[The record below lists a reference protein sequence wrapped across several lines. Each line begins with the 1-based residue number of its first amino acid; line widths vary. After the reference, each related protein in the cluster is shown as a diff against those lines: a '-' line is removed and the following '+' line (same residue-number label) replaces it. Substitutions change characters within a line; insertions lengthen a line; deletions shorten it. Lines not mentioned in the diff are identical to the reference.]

1 MTIQSSNKNDNPGN
15 HEPVLTLRNGGGIV
29 LIDKPRGPSS
39 HQVAA
44 WVREMTGIAQVGHTG
59 TLDPQVSGVLVVLL
73 GKAVRLTSILHLDE
87 KEYICLMRLHGD
99 VTQQNLED
107 AVSQFTGK
115 IYQRPPRR
123 SAVKRALRIREIL
136 ELELLSRDKRLVLL
150 RVRCDS
156 GTYIR
161 SLCHHIGM
169 ALGVGAHMQEL
180 RRSRSA
186 AFTEDQI
193 YALHDVRDAI
203 ESAKNGSPELLSR
216 MILPMETSIKGL
228 AKVII
233 KESAAGALCHGARL
247 SSRGIISVEPFQM
260 EDTVAIFTEAGDLI
274 GLGEALMSASRV
286 IPGEK
291 GLVVAPRMIFPEP
304 DAYPAIWKG
313 HKSPGETGNP

>member
-1 MTIQSSNKNDNPGN
+1 MNQ
-15 HEPVLTLRNGGGIV
+15 PVITLRNGGGII

-44 WVREMTGIAQVGHTG
+44 WVREMTGVAQVGHTG

-87 KEYICLMRLHGD
+87 KEYICLMRLQGD
-99 VTQQNLED
+99 VSQQNLEEMIH
-107 AVSQFTGK
+107 QFTGK

-136 ELELLSRDKRLVLL
+136 ELELLSRDDRFVLL

-161 SLCHHIGM
+161 SLCHHIGL

-186 AFTEDQI
+186 QFSEDQI
-193 YALHDVRDAI
+193 YSLH
-203 ESAKNGSPELLSR
+203 
-216 MILPMETSIKGL
+216 
-228 AKVII
+228 
-233 KESAAGALCHGARL
+233 
-247 SSRGIISVEPFQM
+247 
-260 EDTVAIFTEAGDLI
+260 
-274 GLGEALMSASRV
+274 
-286 IPGEK
+286 
-291 GLVVAPRMIFPEP
+291 
-304 DAYPAIWKG
+304 
-313 HKSPGETGNP
+313 

>member
-1 MTIQSSNKNDNPGN
+1 MTRNPEHTSDSKSGI
-15 HEPVLTLRNGGGIV
+15 PLISLPGGGGII

-44 WVREMTGIAQVGHTG
+44 WVREMTGVTQVGHTG

-87 KEYICLMRLHGD
+87 KEYICLLRLHGD
-99 VTQQNLED
+99 VSRSDLDE
-107 AVSQFTGK
+107 VVHQFTGK

-123 SAVKRALRIREIL
+123 SAVKRALRIREIVECEIL
-136 ELELLSRDKRLVLL
+136 DHDSRLVLL

-161 SLCHHIGM
+161 SLCHHIGLS
-169 ALGVGAHMQEL
+169 LGVGAHMQEL

-186 AFTEDQI
+186 TFTEDQTHT
-193 YALHDVRDAI
+193 LHEVRDALEAAKQGDFHLI
-203 ESAKNGSPELLSR
+203 EP
-216 MILPMETSIKGL
+216 MILPMERSL
-228 AKVII
+228 PSVPKVII

-247 SSRGIISVEPFQM
+247 SSRGLISVEPFQM
-260 EDTVAIFTEAGDLI
+260 EDTVALFTERGDFI
-274 GLGEALMSASRV
+274 GLGEALMSSSRIV
-286 IPGEK
+286 PGEK
-291 GLVVAPRMIFPEP
+291 GLIVAPRMIFPVS

-313 HKSPGETGNP
+313 RQVVDTTGNA

>member
-1 MTIQSSNKNDNPGN
+1 MQPTSDINPAKK
-15 HEPVLTLRNGGGIV
+15 PVIPLPNGGGIILV
-29 LIDKPRGPSS
+29 DKPRGPSS

-44 WVREMTGIAQVGHTG
+44 WVREMTGVSQVGHTG

-87 KEYICLMRLHGD
+87 KEYICLMRLQGD
-99 VTQQNLED
+99 VSQQNLET
-107 AVSQFTGK
+107 AVTEFTGK

-136 ELELLSRDKRLVLL
+136 ELEILSREGRLVLL
-150 RVRCDS
+150 RARCDS

-169 ALGVGAHMQEL
+169 SLGVGAHMQEL

-186 AFTEDQI
+186 DFRESQI
-193 YALHDVRDAI
+193 HTLHDVRDAV
-203 ESAKNGSPELLSR
+203 EAAKAGNPDILSG
-216 MILPMETSIKGL
+216 MLLPMENSIKHL
-228 AKVII
+228 PTVTI
-233 KESAAGALCHGARL
+233 KDSAAGAICHGARL
-247 SSRGIISVEPFQM
+247 SMRGIVKTDSFQM
-260 EDTVAIFTEAGDLI
+260 EDFVAIFTDSGDLI
-274 GLGEALMSASRV
+274 GIGEALMSASRI

-291 GLVVAPRMIFPEP
+291 GLAVAPRIIFPDV

-313 HKSPGETGNP
+313 HSASGETSKA

>member
-1 MTIQSSNKNDNPGN
+1 MQTTPDINTARK
-15 HEPVLTLRNGGGIV
+15 PVIPLPNGGGIILV
-29 LIDKPRGPSS
+29 DKPRGPSS

-44 WVREMTGIAQVGHTG
+44 WVREMTGVSQVGHTG

-87 KEYICLMRLHGD
+87 KEYICLMRLQGD
-99 VTQQNLED
+99 VSQQDLET
-107 AVSQFTGK
+107 VITEFTGK

-136 ELELLSRDKRLVLL
+136 ELELLSREGRLVLL
-150 RVRCDS
+150 RARCDS

-186 AFTEDQI
+186 NFRESQI
-193 YALHDVRDAI
+193 HTLHDVRDAV
-203 ESAKNGSPELLSR
+203 EAAKAGNPDILSG
-216 MILPMETSIKGL
+216 MLLPMENSIKHL
-228 AKVII
+228 PTVTI
-233 KESAAGALCHGARL
+233 KDSAAGAICHGARL
-247 SSRGIISVEPFQM
+247 SMRGIVKNDSFQM
-260 EDTVAIFTEAGDLI
+260 EEFVTIFTDSGDLI
-274 GLGEALMSASRV
+274 GVGEALMSASRI

-291 GLVVAPRMIFPEP
+291 GLAVAPRIIFPDA

-313 HKSPGETGNP
+313 RTAPSDTSKA

>member
-1 MTIQSSNKNDNPGN
+1 MTIQSSETTKIHTGDK
-15 HEPVLTLRNGGGIV
+15 PVIPLRNGGGILLV
-29 LIDKPRGPSS
+29 DKPRGPSS

-44 WVREMTGIAQVGHTG
+44 WVREMTGVTQVGHTG
-59 TLDPQVSGVLVVLL
+59 TLDPQVSGVLVILL

-87 KEYICLMRLHGD
+87 KEYICLMRLQGD
-99 VTQQNLED
+99 VPQQALEEMIKE
-107 AVSQFTGK
+107 FTGK

-186 AFTEDQI
+186 DFAEDQI
-193 YALHDVRDAI
+193 YTLHDVRDAV
-203 ESAKNGSPELLSR
+203 ESAKAGDQGQLSR
-216 MILPMETSIKGL
+216 MILPMNTSIRNL
-228 AKVII
+228 AKVTI
-233 KESAAGALCHGARL
+233 KESAAGAICHGARL
-247 SSRGIISVEPFQM
+247 SMRGIIRVDPFQM
-260 EDTVAIFTEAGDLI
+260 DDMVAIFTESGDLI
-274 GLGEALMSASRV
+274 GIGEALMSASRV

-291 GLVVAPRMIFPEP
+291 GLAVAPRIIFPET

-313 HKSPGETGNP
+313 RSIQGETSKA

>member
-1 MTIQSSNKNDNPGN
+1 MQPTSDINPTKK
-15 HEPVLTLRNGGGIV
+15 PVIPLPNGGGIILV
-29 LIDKPRGPSS
+29 DKPRGPSS

-44 WVREMTGIAQVGHTG
+44 WVREMTGVSQVGHTG

-87 KEYICLMRLHGD
+87 KEYICLMRLQGD
-99 VTQQNLED
+99 VSQQDLET
-107 AVSQFTGK
+107 AVTEFTGK

-136 ELELLSRDKRLVLL
+136 ELEILSREGRQVLL
-150 RVRCDS
+150 RARCDS

-186 AFTEDQI
+186 DFRESQI
-193 YALHDVRDAI
+193 HTLHDVRDAV
-203 ESAKNGSPELLSR
+203 EAAKAGNPDILSG
-216 MILPMETSIKGL
+216 MLLPMENSIKHL
-228 AKVII
+228 PTVTI
-233 KESAAGALCHGARL
+233 KDSAAGAICHGARL
-247 SSRGIISVEPFQM
+247 SMRGIVKTDSFQM
-260 EDTVAIFTEAGDLI
+260 EDFVAIFTDSGELI
-274 GLGEALMSASRV
+274 GIGEALMSASRI

-291 GLVVAPRMIFPEP
+291 GLAVAPRIIFPDV

-313 HKSPGETGNP
+313 HSASGETSKA

>member
-1 MTIQSSNKNDNPGN
+1 MQSISDINPVKK
-15 HEPVLTLRNGGGIV
+15 PVIPLPNGGGIILV
-29 LIDKPRGPSS
+29 DKPRGPSS

-44 WVREMTGIAQVGHTG
+44 WVREMTGVSQVGHTG

-87 KEYICLMRLHGD
+87 KEYICLMRLQGD
-99 VTQQNLED
+99 VSQQNLET
-107 AVSQFTGK
+107 AISEFTGK

-136 ELELLSRDKRLVLL
+136 ELEILSREGRLVLL
-150 RVRCDS
+150 RARCDS

-186 AFTEDQI
+186 DFRESQI
-193 YALHDVRDAI
+193 HTLHDVRDAV
-203 ESAKNGSPELLSR
+203 EAAKAGNPDILSG
-216 MILPMETSIKGL
+216 MLLPMENSIKHL
-228 AKVII
+228 PTVTI
-233 KESAAGALCHGARL
+233 KDSAAGAICHGARL
-247 SSRGIISVEPFQM
+247 SMRGIVKTDSFQM
-260 EDTVAIFTEAGDLI
+260 DDFVAIFTDSGDLI
-274 GLGEALMSASRV
+274 GIGEALMSASRI
-286 IPGEK
+286 IPNEK
-291 GLVVAPRMIFPEP
+291 GLAVAPRIIFPDA

-313 HKSPGETGNP
+313 RTTPGETSKA

>member
-1 MTIQSSNKNDNPGN
+1 MTIQSSDKTDNPGD
-15 HEPVLTLRNGGGIV
+15 HEPVLTLRNGGGIL

-107 AVSQFTGK
+107 TVSQFTGK

-193 YALHDVRDAI
+193 YTLHDVRDAI
-203 ESAKNGSPELLSR
+203 ESAKNGNPELLSW

-247 SSRGIISVEPFQM
+247 SGRGVISVEPFQM
-260 EDTVAIFTEAGDLI
+260 EDTVAIFTGAGDLI
-274 GLGEALMSASRV
+274 GLGEALMSSSRV

-304 DAYPAIWKG
+304 DAYPAFWKG
-313 HKSPGETGNP
+313 HKSPGETGNA

>member
-1 MTIQSSNKNDNPGN
+1 MSEHTPMTIETTSRNPVI
-15 HEPVLTLRNGGGIV
+15 PLKNGGGIL

-44 WVREMTGIAQVGHTG
+44 WVREMTGVSQVGHTG

-87 KEYICLMRLHGD
+87 KEYICLMRLQGD
-99 VTQQNLED
+99 VSQQDLET
-107 AVSQFTGK
+107 AIKEFTGK

-123 SAVKRALRIREIL
+123 SAVKRALRIREII
-136 ELELLSRDKRLVLL
+136 ELELLSRDQRLVLL

-186 AFTEDQI
+186 DFSEDQI
-193 YALHDVRDAI
+193 YTLHEVRDAI
-203 ESAKNGSPELLSR
+203 ETIQEGGKEILSK
-216 MILPMETSIKGL
+216 MILPMDTSIRNL
-228 AKVII
+228 SKVII
-233 KESAAGALCHGARL
+233 KDSAAGAICHGARL
-247 SSRGIISVEPFQM
+247 SSRGIISVESFQM
-260 EDTVAIFTEAGDLI
+260 EDTVAMYTEAGELI
-274 GLGEALMSASRV
+274 GVGEALMSASRV

-291 GLVVAPRMIFPEP
+291 GLVVAPRIIFPER
-304 DAYPAIWKG
+304 DTYPAIWKG
-313 HKSPGETGNP
+313 HKPPTHTDNP

>member
-1 MTIQSSNKNDNPGN
+1 MPTHTSIPEDNVPKIPIVSLN
-15 HEPVLTLRNGGGIV
+15 NGGGIL

-44 WVREMTGIAQVGHTG
+44 WVREMTGVSQVGHTG
-59 TLDPQVSGVLVVLL
+59 TLDPQVSGVLVILL

-87 KEYICLMRLHGD
+87 KEYICLMRLQGD
-99 VTQQNLED
+99 VSQQNLENI
-107 AVSQFTGK
+107 VKEFTGK

-136 ELELLSRDKRLVLL
+136 ELEILSREQRLVLL

-186 AFTEDQI
+186 DFSEDQI
-193 YALHDVRDAI
+193 YTLHEVRDAI
-203 ESAKNGSPELLSR
+203 ETIHEGGKEIIEK
-216 MILPMETSIKGL
+216 MILPMDTSIRHL
-228 AKVII
+228 PKVII
-233 KESAAGALCHGARL
+233 KDSAAGAVCHGARL
-247 SSRGIISVEPFQM
+247 SPRGIVSVESFQM
-260 EDTVAIFTEAGDLI
+260 EDIVAIYTEGEELI
-274 GLGEALMSASRV
+274 GVGEALMSASRV

-291 GLVVAPRMIFPEP
+291 GLAVAPRIIFPEK
-304 DAYPAIWKG
+304 DTYPAIWKG
-313 HKSPGETGNP
+313 HKPATSNS

>member
-1 MTIQSSNKNDNPGN
+1 MTDQPIIKLQ
-15 HEPVLTLRNGGGIV
+15 NGGGIL

-44 WVREMTGIAQVGHTG
+44 WVREMTGVSQVGHTG

-73 GKAVRLTSILHLDE
+73 GKAVRLTSILHMDE
-87 KEYICLMRLHGD
+87 KEYICLMRLQGD
-99 VTQQNLED
+99 VSEQALADVIKE
-107 AVSQFTGK
+107 FTGK

-136 ELELLSRDKRLVLL
+136 ELEILSRDNRLVLL

-161 SLCHHIGM
+161 SLCHHIGK

-186 AFTEDQI
+186 EYHESQI
-193 YALHDVRDAI
+193 HTLHEVRDVI
-203 ESAKNGSPELLSR
+203 ESAKAGNPNDLSA
-216 MILPMETSIKGL
+216 MILPMENSIKNL
-228 AKVII
+228 PTVTI
-233 KESAAGALCHGARL
+233 KNSAAGAICHGARL
-247 SSRGIISVEPFQM
+247 SMRGIVKVDPFQM
-260 EDTVAIFTEAGDLI
+260 DDMVVMFTESGELI
-274 GLGEALMSASRV
+274 GVGEALMSASRI

-291 GLVVAPRMIFPEP
+291 GLAVAPRIIFPDA
-304 DAYPAIWKG
+304 DAYPALWKG
-313 HKSPGETGNP
+313 

>member
-1 MTIQSSNKNDNPGN
+1 MQTTSEVK
-15 HEPVLTLRNGGGIV
+15 LTGKPIIPLQNGGGIL

-44 WVREMTGIAQVGHTG
+44 WVREMTGVSQVGHTG

-87 KEYICLMRLHGD
+87 KEYICLMRLQG
-99 VTQQNLED
+99 N
-107 AVSQFTGK
+107 VSQQDLERNIAEFTGK
-115 IYQRPPRR
+115 IYQRPPRK

-136 ELELLSRDKRLVLL
+136 ELEILSREDRLVLL

-186 AFTEDQI
+186 DFPESQI
-193 YALHDVRDAI
+193 HTLHDVRDAV
-203 ESAKNGSPELLSR
+203 EAAKAGHLELLSS
-216 MILPMETSIKGL
+216 MILPMEISIKHL
-228 AKVII
+228 PTVTI
-233 KESAAGALCHGARL
+233 KDSAAGAICHGARL
-247 SSRGIISVEPFQM
+247 SMRGIIKTDAFQM
-260 EDTVAIFTEAGDLI
+260 EDMVTIFTDSGDLI
-274 GLGEALMSASRV
+274 GVGEALMSASRI

-291 GLVVAPRMIFPEP
+291 GLAVAPRIIFPDA

-313 HKSPGETGNP
+313 HQTSDKTSKA